1 MTQTK
6 DHELKP
12 ISPRRRYA
20 AAFGLFCL
28 GAALAPPGLASE
40 PQAGFVFDTL
50 GPAAC
55 EMPPASFDLSQFRA
69 YAEATPDAPIAR
81 GEIAGSPAIP
91 FAGGGL
97 YGADDGGG
105 FVVGV
110 QGMLFD
116 DGPQL
121 TMLCLVLVRLGDSDE
136 TAGTVVGEDGLDAA
150 PDGSF
155 LGVFKLVRRSAD
167 GASTTHADGRIE
179 RGSAQFTIAGGL
191 LIDGSVS
198 IEGVAT
204 PLDGTPASALTF
216 SIQVPVAENV
226 LRPALR
232 LTRN

>member
-1 MTQTK
+1 
-6 DHELKP
+6 
-12 ISPRRRYA
+12 
-20 AAFGLFCL
+20 
-28 GAALAPPGLASE
+28 
-40 PQAGFVFDTL
+40 
-50 GPAAC
+50 
-55 EMPPASFDLSQFRA
+55 
-69 YAEATPDAPIAR
+69 
-81 GEIAGSPAIP
+81 
-91 FAGGGL
+91 
-97 YGADDGGG
+97 
-105 FVVGV
+105 
-110 QGMLFD
+110 MLFD

-155 LGVFKLVRRSAD
+155 LGVFKLVRRGVDDAP
-167 GASTTHADGRIE
+167 ATYADGRIE